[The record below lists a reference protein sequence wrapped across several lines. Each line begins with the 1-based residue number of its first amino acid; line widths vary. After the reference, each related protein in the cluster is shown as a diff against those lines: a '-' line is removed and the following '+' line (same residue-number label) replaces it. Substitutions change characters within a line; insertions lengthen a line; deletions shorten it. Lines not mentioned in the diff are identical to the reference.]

1 MRGSFIERD
10 QVLSQMH
17 HAMVQARDI
26 DGQSLLI
33 SGEAGI
39 GKTTLLDHFV
49 QEQAS
54 DCRVLWGGCEDLFT
68 PRPLGPLMDLMPLLN
83 GEVVSALRA
92 GNDPGA
98 IFSAVLADLRES
110 PLPSLVIFEDVHWA
124 DHATLDLIKFLGR
137 RISRLRALFVLT
149 YRGSELNP
157 GHPLLK
163 VLGELPAA
171 HLQRLH
177 LSPLSRQAVQTLA
190 QQHGYPQSDLFEK
203 TNGNPFYVTEVLASQ
218 ERTVPRTVQDA
229 VLVRLQRQSPLAFEL
244 CDRVSTIP
252 GEVDLAFLTRWL
264 VRSDHGFEAALD
276 ECIQTGIL
284 EIHGQA
290 VRFRHELARL
300 AVHEMLQPLRR
311 RALHAEVLNAL
322 QTTPEIT
329 PARLVFHAVQA
340 NQTDAILR
348 FSTQAGAEA
357 AQMGSHR
364 EAAAHYALALRHA
377 HDAPLQTQAE
387 LNEIWSYE
395 AGLSMAIDNDVLSA
409 RKRAVLL
416 WQQLKDAKRVGFN
429 LCWLSRL
436 HWYLGERAQSI
447 NYGSQAI
454 EVLESIPP
462 CAELAMA
469 YSVRSQIHMLNSNY
483 EPALVWGE
491 KALQMALSHNATEA
505 RIHALNNLGSTLLMS
520 GRPGGESLLEESL
533 TLAKAGA
540 FHEQAARAYTNLSSS
555 MILQCR
561 FAEAE
566 RFCAEGV
573 AFDRDHDLDSWTY
586 YLMGLYAQ
594 LAAERGQFAQAQAL
608 AEEALTVTAQ
618 TPVMRWPPSLALG
631 LVKSRTGAADAIKT
645 LEACLAV
652 TLTVGEAQLIMPTCR
667 ALAEAYWLRGDMDQ
681 ARRVVREGLTHRV
694 QADDPWLSGQ
704 LMAWAFRLDLEVEN
718 AGPIAA
724 IYQLEMNGDAELAAQ
739 QWASLG
745 APFEQAVCLM
755 RCGDA
760 GLRQAAELFTK
771 HGAHQG
777 LTLIRAL
784 GRKNGIQGI
793 KRGQYSAAK
802 NNLLGLTAREHQI
815 YTLLAAGLSN
825 AEIAGQLNRSVR
837 TIEHHAS
844 QVLAKVGV
852 KNRFEIR
859 TSLAAAT

>member
-1 MRGSFIERD
+1 MRNSFVERD
-10 QVLSQMH
+10 QVLGQMH

-26 DGQSLLI
+26 GGQSLLI

-39 GKTTLLDHFV
+39 GKTTLLDHFI
-49 QEQAS
+49 QGQAS
-54 DCRVLWGGCEDLFT
+54 GCRVLWGGCEDLFT

-83 GEVVSALRA
+83 SEAVSALRA
-92 GNDPGA
+92 GNDAGA
-98 IFSAVLADLRES
+98 IFSAFLADLHQC
-110 PLPSLVIFEDVHWA
+110 PLPSLVVFEDVHWA

-137 RISRLRALFVLT
+137 RVSRLRVLFVLT
-149 YRGSELNP
+149 YRGSELSP

-171 HLQRLH
+171 HLQRFH

-190 QQHGYPQSDLFEK
+190 RQHSYPQSDLFEK
-203 TNGNPFYVTEVLASQ
+203 TNGNPFYVTEVLRAQ

-229 VLVRLQRQSPLAFEL
+229 VLVRLQRQSPLAIEL
-244 CDRVSTIP
+244 CQRVCAIP
-252 GEVDLAFLTRWL
+252 GAVDLAFLTQWL

-284 EIHGQA
+284 EIHGQT

-300 AVHEMLQPLRR
+300 AVHEMLPPLRR
-311 RALHAEVLNAL
+311 RALHTEILNAL
-322 QTTPEIT
+322 QKVPEIT

-340 NQTDAILR
+340 SQTDAILQ

-357 AQMGSHR
+357 AQVGAHR
-364 EAAAHYALALRHA
+364 EAAAHYAQALHHA
-377 HDAPLQTQAE
+377 HDAPLQIQAE

-395 AGLSMAIDNDVLSA
+395 AGLAMAVNGDVLNA
-409 RKRAVLL
+409 RKHAVFL
-416 WQQLKDAKRVGFN
+416 WQQLKNTKRVGAN

-436 HWYLGERAQSI
+436 HWYLGEREQSI
-447 NYGSQAI
+447 SYGSLAI
-454 EVLESIPP
+454 ETLESIPP

-469 YSVRSQIHMLNSNY
+469 YSVRSQIHMLNSSY

-491 KALQMALSHNATEA
+491 KALQMALAHDATEA

-533 TLAKAGA
+533 ALAKAGGY
-540 FHEQAARAYTNLSSS
+540 HEQAARAYTNLSSS

-586 YLMGLYAQ
+586 YLMGLHAQ
-594 LAAERGQFAQAQAL
+594 LSAERGHFLQAKLL
-608 AEEALTVTAQ
+608 AEEALAVSSQ

-645 LEACLAV
+645 LEDCLAI

-667 ALAEAYWLRGDMDQ
+667 ALAEAYWLRGEMDQ

-704 LMAWAFRLDLEVEN
+704 LMVWAFRLNLEIEISS
-718 AGPIAA
+718 PIAA
-724 IYQLEMNGDAELAAQ
+724 IYQLEIDGDAEVAARE
-739 QWASLG
+739 WESLG

-755 RCGDA
+755 RCGDS

-771 HGAHQG
+771 QGAHQG
-777 LTLIRAL
+777 LSLIRTL
-784 GRKNGIQGI
+784 CRKNGVQGI

-802 NNLLGLTAREHQI
+802 NNRLGLTAREHQI
-815 YTLLAAGLSN
+815 YMLLVAGLSN
-825 AEIAGQLNRSVR
+825 AEISSQLNRSVR

-852 KNRFEIR
+852 KSRGEIR
-859 TSLAAAT
+859 SSAATSK